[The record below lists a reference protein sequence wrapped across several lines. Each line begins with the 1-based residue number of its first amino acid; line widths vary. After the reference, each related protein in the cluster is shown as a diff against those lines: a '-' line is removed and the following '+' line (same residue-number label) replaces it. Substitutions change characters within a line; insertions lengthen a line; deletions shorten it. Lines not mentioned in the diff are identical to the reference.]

1 MGVKTKT
8 LKLIKSKV
16 EKCPEIKVLSKNCKD
31 GKKNH
36 KKATEKNMCTM
47 TISANGEAL
56 GSIKVELRP
65 DVVPKT
71 AENFRTLCTH
81 EKGFGIENSTFHRI
95 IPSFMIQ
102 GGDFTKHDG
111 TGGYSIYGDRFQD
124 ENFQLKHKRYVLS
137 MANSGK
143 DTNGSQFFITTV
155 KTPWLDGA
163 HVVFGRVMNKSS
175 KKVVKAL
182 EKLGSPSGNPQK
194 RVLVE

>member
-1 MGVKTKT
+1 MTKKVCIYQPGKDVEWTPCASPQDQVKTKT

-71 AENFRTLCTH
+71 AENFRALCTK
-81 EKGFGIENSTFHRI
+81 EKGYGIENSTFHRI

-102 GGDFTKHDG
+102 GGDFTK
-111 TGGYSIYGDRFQD
+111 QM
-124 ENFQLKHKRYVLS
+124 VLEGIAF
-137 MANSGK
+137 M
-143 DTNGSQFFITTV
+143 DPDFPM
-155 KTPWLDGA
+155 KTL
-163 HVVFGRVMNKSS
+163 S
-175 KKVVKAL
+175 
-182 EKLGSPSGNPQK
+182 
-194 RVLVE
+194 